1 MEIIILLMKAK
12 QDSNHMAVI
21 AFTNAFQTIQSIGF
35 YLLISYLQLSFVI
48 PWCLNTAQM
57 LYAAAADT
65 STSAFSFKWN
75 LIKTN

>member
-35 YLLISYLQLSFVI
+35 YFINILFTTQFCYSM
-48 PWCLNTAQM
+48 M
-57 LYAAAADT
+57 LEYCPDVVCCC
-65 STSAFSFKWN
+65 W
-75 LIKTN
+75 